1 MTAIRKPTESEILPS
16 SYALDDGFGSSVS
29 ISGTYAII
37 GAGYDDDDYNG
48 SNSGSTYIFERNGS
62 SWSQVAKFTTSAG
75 NAGDHFGESVSISGL
90 YAIVGAPYDGTYIFQ
105 RSGNSWNQVAK
116 LTASDSYVDP
126 SFGLSVSIS
135 GGYVLVGAPGVAAT
149 VG

>member
-29 ISGTYAII
+29 ISGTYAI
-37 GAGYDDDDYNG
+37 
-48 SNSGSTYIFERNGS
+48 
-62 SWSQVAKFTTSAG
+62 
-75 NAGDHFGESVSISGL
+75 
-90 YAIVGAPYDGTYIFQ
+90 VGAPYDGTYIFQ

-116 LTASDSYVDP
+116 LTASDSYVDL

-149 VG
+149 VGQI